1 MAADAATRVGPT
13 PSVAQALR
21 RGRIAALRRRMDA
34 VDDAV
39 RAALEQRIAALEAS
53 PAGEPRH
60 CMRRGAIDDDRATG
74 QPAPGHVAA
83 PSARTSL
90 FAPLLAT
97 LEQEARW
104 RDAHAVDGLP
114 ARAAYPAL
122 PALQPLRA
130 LWARLRIEGQTREA
144 LAPAAT
150 DAGPLNSANLVQR
163 ALRLMRDESPEY
175 LHHLM
180 AYLDVLSSLERMPDG
195 GSQGGGEG
203 ATPAKKRTRAS
214 RAKRR

>member
-1 MAADAATRVGPT
+1 MAADAPDGMAPT
-13 PSVAQALR
+13 PSVVQALR
-21 RGRIAALRRRMDA
+21 RRRIDALRRRMDGA
-34 VDDAV
+34 DGAL

-53 PAGEPRH
+53 LAGDPEHRAPRA
-60 CMRRGAIDDDRATG
+60 AIDVDRVIA
-74 QPAPGHVAA
+74 QPAAGHPPA
-83 PSARTSL
+83 SAVRTSL

-130 LWARLRIEGQTREA
+130 LWSRLRIEGQTREA

-163 ALRLMRDESPEY
+163 ALRLMRDESPEC

-180 AYLDVLSSLERMPDG
+180 AYLDVLSSLEWMPDA
-195 GSQGGGEG
+195 G
-203 ATPAKKRTRAS
+203 AQASGAGTTPAKKRARAS